1 MADRRGALTPAPRL
15 LYVGESGLDR
25 HTVGAGAAMTLPAL
39 TDTPAGLLAGG
50 RVVTPDGVL
59 TDAWVHVAGGA
70 IVSVGSRQ
78 PSVDV
83 PVLDLAGA
91 WLLPGFVDLHMHGG
105 GGHSVAASREAMAGA
120 VAFHRRH
127 GTTATLVSLMTAPVD
142 DLCEQLTWAAD
153 LVRAAPTP
161 RGKVLGSHLEGPFLS
176 PRRSGAQNEAH
187 MLAPDASVLERLV
200 TAADG
205 TLRMMTL
212 APELDGAPGLIE
224 LLRRQGVI
232 VAMGHSDASYEQAAL
247 AIRAGANHATHLFN
261 AMPSLHH
268 RAPGLVG
275 AALAAG
281 IPCELINDGRHV
293 HPAMVGLVARL
304 ISCPVLITDAI
315 DASGVGDGTYG
326 LGGQEVRV
334 HEGEARLA
342 RTGSL
347 AGSTLTMAEALRRA
361 VAHSGLSVEHASTAA
376 SGNPARVLGLEAS
389 LGSIA
394 PGRRADL
401 VVLDDDLQITAV
413 MAGGRWCHDT

>member
-1 MADRRGALTPAPRL
+1 M
-15 LYVGESGLDR
+15 
-25 HTVGAGAAMTLPAL
+25 TVSAL
-39 TDTPAGLLAGG
+39 TDTPARLLAGG

-59 TDAWVHVAGGA
+59 TGAWVHVEGDA
-70 IVSVGSRQ
+70 IVSVGGHQ
-78 PSVDV
+78 PAVDA
-83 PVLDLAGA
+83 PVFDLAGA

-105 GGHSVAASREAMAGA
+105 GGHSVAVSREAMAGA

-142 DLCEQLTWAAD
+142 ELCEQLTWAAD
-153 LVRAAPTP
+153 LVRAGPTP
-161 RGKVLGSHLEGPFLS
+161 HGNVLGSHLEGPFLS

-187 MLAPDASVLERLV
+187 MIAPDASVLERLV
-200 TAADG
+200 AAADG
-205 TLRMMTL
+205 TLRVMTL
-212 APELDGAPGLIE
+212 APELDGALGLIE
-224 LLRRQGVI
+224 PLRRQGVI
-232 VAMGHSDASYEQAAL
+232 VAMGHSDASYEQAAS

-304 ISCPVLITDAI
+304 ISCPVLVTDAI
-315 DASGVGDGTYG
+315 DASGVGDGTFV

-334 HEGEARLA
+334 YEGEARLA
-342 RTGSL
+342 STESL
-347 AGSTLTMAEALRRA
+347 AGSTLTMTEALRRA

-376 SGNPARVLGLEAS
+376 SGNPARVLGLEGS

-413 MAGGRWCHDT
+413 MAGGRWCDDV